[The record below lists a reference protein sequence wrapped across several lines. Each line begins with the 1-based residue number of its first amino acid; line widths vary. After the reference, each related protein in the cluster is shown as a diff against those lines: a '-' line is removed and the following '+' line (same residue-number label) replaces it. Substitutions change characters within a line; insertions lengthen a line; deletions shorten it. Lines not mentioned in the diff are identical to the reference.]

1 MNIHSKFLLIQQM
14 VASLK
19 LLLSLPNHLVVQRQL
34 ITITMVVAVLQHRLQ
49 QVAKI
54 KRLSFLMLRVLD
66 IPLTVGL
73 MQKVVEI
80 VQVEQVKNIIQL
92 LLLLPYT
99 HNGQK
104 TVIHWHTAVITT
116 QLQKTKHPSNQ
127 AKRHLHY
134 TIHVQA
140 IMDYLLQSLLL
151 VVVSCG
157 LLALITHGRL
167 LLINRVQL

>member
-1 MNIHSKFLLIQQM
+1 
-14 VASLK
+14 
-19 LLLSLPNHLVVQRQL
+19 
-34 ITITMVVAVLQHRLQ
+34 MVVAVLQHRLQ

-104 TVIHWHTAVITT
+104 TVIH
-116 QLQKTKHPSNQ
+116 
-127 AKRHLHY
+127 
-134 TIHVQA
+134 
-140 IMDYLLQSLLL
+140 
-151 VVVSCG
+151 
-157 LLALITHGRL
+157 
-167 LLINRVQL
+167 